1 MDEERMHMFR
11 NRFIKE
17 NARVSFSDK
26 NKAICRKCKKKGHL
40 SFNCPPKY
48 DNKPFKSKNSNK
60 KNSVHFK
67 ESAVCVSEFAGSTI
81 HTQIDRL
88 QHNLDQSK
96 LYTCCKGNTHNHNV
110 CPIFKKKH
118 KKNPFS
124 TPKRNLARN
133 QPLKSYNP
141 NIHSYYYHRYFMRQI
156 CHKKPSHTQYNFEKL
171 MKKFRIHRRYFNTY
185 KQSIIGY
192 FMRNIRRMHKKM
204 TS

>member
-1 MDEERMHMFR
+1 MNMFR

-17 NARVSFSDK
+17 NARVSLSDK
-26 NKAICRKCKKKGHL
+26 KTIPSTHNNFKSSSQSKGLKSLRCKYCYNIGHTDNNCRKKEMKQPPSMPEWVNKAICRKCKKKGHL

-96 LYTCCKGNTHNHNV
+96 LYTCYKGNTHHHNA
-110 CPIFKKKH
+110 CPSFKIKH

-124 TPKRNLARN
+124 TP
-133 QPLKSYNP
+133 
-141 NIHSYYYHRYFMRQI
+141 
-156 CHKKPSHTQYNFEKL
+156 
-171 MKKFRIHRRYFNTY
+171 
-185 KQSIIGY
+185 
-192 FMRNIRRMHKKM
+192 
-204 TS
+204 